1 MNFSDLRANNPKL
14 YFDGIC
20 RGNIPLSDLSPLEPG
35 ASSSSP
41 FIEGFLGGPHPPENY
56 AFDYKTNSFPSG
68 VTGSYPKPWLSAAQR
83 LNNASYSFQAGP
95 YARFVKFYSGD
106 SNIPE
111 TCLEGQS
118 GGKCGNSGGGGIWG
132 RIGASTQGG
141 TAAFFPQDW
150 YNQNEGTYN
159 AAYWSN
165 YFNLTGNGS
174 WLSKKKW
181 WESTSK
187 ATVIIPT
194 SFAPYAFAEIEV
206 AYASPQ
212 FDDPEYYRGLDL
224 AIYNDLS
231 LDLLVAMV
239 SIAAVARWVF

>member
-1 MNFSDLRANNPKL
+1 MNFSDLREHNPKL

-20 RGNIPLSDLSPLEPG
+20 RGNISLSSLSPLEPG

-56 AFDYKTNSFPSG
+56 TFNYKESFPSG
-68 VTGSYPKPWLSAAQR
+68 AAGSYPKPWLSAAQR

-95 YARFVKFYSGD
+95 YARLVKFKIGD
-106 SNIPE
+106 YGLDE
-111 TCLEGQS
+111 TCAEGQLE
-118 GGKCGNSGGGGIWG
+118 GKCGTSGGGGIWG
-132 RIGASTQGG
+132 RVGASSNGG
-141 TAAFFPQDW
+141 EIKFFPQDW